1 MKNTEPIIEN
11 IFARHIFTE
20 PELLELSRELGR
32 TCNAINKLESEK
44 SAVTK
49 DFASR
54 IETQE
59 IKRDGLV
66 DNVTSGYAM
75 QPTDCIVTLDP
86 KNHSKDYHKQ
96 NLDGTKG
103 DFVERREMTQA
114 DFQLTIPATE
124 GGATV
129 TLTIDGKSTPPVPL
143 ETFKKVVDKVVKEG
157 AK

>member
-1 MKNTEPIIEN
+1 MKDTKNKPIIEN
-11 IFARHIFTE
+11 IYARHNFME

-32 TCNAINKLESEK
+32 TFNAINKLESEK

-86 KNHSKDYHKQ
+86 KNRSKDYHKL
-96 NLDGTKG
+96 NPDGTPG
-103 DFVERREMTQA
+103 EFVERREMTQA
-114 DFQLTIPATE
+114 DFQLSLPETE
-124 GGATV
+124 GG
-129 TLTIDGKSTPPVPL
+129 
-143 ETFKKVVDKVVKEG
+143 E
-157 AK
+157 